1 MALYTLREATLGN
14 FKGKGYTFFQDTH
27 RDHLRGVFF
36 GSEEDAGDLKSLLSQ
51 DQVRFEGVVYK
62 RNRSGKVTK
71 KMQAFL
77 VDVKHFRSVH
87 AGERVTFEVIEEA

>member
-1 MALYTLREATLGN
+1 MALYTPREATLGD
-14 FKGKGYTFFQDTH
+14 FKGKGYTFVQDTIRGH
-27 RDHLRGVFF
+27 RRGVFF
-36 GSEEDAGDLKSLLSQ
+36 GSEEDAGDLESLLSQ
-51 DQVRFEGVVYK
+51 ERVRFEGVVYK

-77 VDVKHFRSVH
+77 VEVKNLLRVH

>member
-1 MALYTLREATLGN
+1 
-14 FKGKGYTFFQDTH
+14 
-27 RDHLRGVFF
+27 
-36 GSEEDAGDLKSLLSQ
+36 
-51 DQVRFEGVVYK
+51 VVYK

-77 VDVKHFRSVH
+77 VEVKNLLRVH